1 MSSNGHNSNSKT
13 KANVHSLYY
22 LRLPSQMAIGKVK
35 RGKERLRDFYENCY
49 VCKPYCIYNRPAVN
63 SNANIWERDFCKKSF
78 KGSSSRNLSQ
88 MRLQQQKKGIRDFYE
103 NHYQQQQA
111 IYICAISNDATAA
124 AINRWTG
131 LGKPISHFNFH
142 SSIFPQ
148 HQQQQFLQRE
158 SMPKPPLINNID
170 LILFYYFVT
179 FVKFWV

>member
-1 MSSNGHNSNSKT
+1 MIRPPTINPGHVHRGHYSNSKT
-13 KANVHSLYY
+13 KASS
-22 LRLPSQMAIGKVK
+22 RQQRQQA
-35 RGKERLRDFYENCY
+35 
-49 VCKPYCIYNRPAVN
+49 
-63 SNANIWERDFCKKSF
+63 ANIWERDFCKKSF
-78 KGSSSRNLSQ
+78 NGSSSRNLSQ

-131 LGKPISHFNFH
+131 LGKPIFPFNFH

-170 LILFYYFVT
+170 LILFC
-179 FVKFWV
+179 KFS

>member
-13 KANVHSLYY
+13 KANVHLLYY

-35 RGKERLRDFYENCY
+35 RGKERLRDF
-49 VCKPYCIYNRPAVN
+49 
-63 SNANIWERDFCKKSF
+63 CKKYF

-111 IYICAISNDATAA
+111 IYICAISNDATATP
-124 AINRWTG
+124 INRWMG

-158 SMPKPPLINNID
+158 SMPKPPLINIID
-170 LILFYYFVT
+170 LILFIIL
-179 FVKFWV
+179 